1 METFKLRME
10 WYVSMRRDENGYI
23 VVETVGTF
31 IPFVLLVISILSLVN
46 IVSLQ
51 AQIHFA
57 LTQTA
62 KTMSMYSYI
71 LHVTGVADSLMEL
84 DKKTSTTE
92 EKIEDVLKG
101 IETFTEIEDINF
113 IRNLIATLSAYELFM
128 KYLKT
133 VAISDEE
140 DLESIPVMSDKE
152 YLDSINV
159 SQLRFRDSV
168 LIDKNGKIK
177 LTVEYE
183 VNYTFGALKMP
194 FGPTLRI
201 TQTVVTN
208 AWLDGSGEG
217 YRR

>member
-1 METFKLRME
+1 
-10 WYVSMRRDENGYI
+10 MRKDENGYI

-51 AQIHFA
+51 AHIHFA

-62 KTMSMYSYI
+62 KTMSMYSYV

-84 DKKTSTTE
+84 DKKATATE

-101 IETFTEIEDINF
+101 IETFTEIEDINI
-113 IRNLIATLSAYELFM
+113 IRNKIATLSAYELFM

-140 DLESIPVMSDKE
+140 DSESIPVMSDEE

-183 VNYTFGALKMP
+183 VNYTFGAFKMP
-194 FGPTLRI
+194 FGPTLKI